1 MALSPS
7 QIQEVLGTVVPVD
20 GEKDVTFI
28 VPTVSTGPGP
38 PSTGGIRDHTKHI
51 YTQITAI
58 RVTFKYLK
66 HPNLVRYKLVMFLKF
81 DMI

>member
-38 PSTGGIRDHTKHI
+38 PSTGGIHDHTKHI
-51 YTQITAI
+51 YKQITA
-58 RVTFKYLK
+58 
-66 HPNLVRYKLVMFLKF
+66 
-81 DMI
+81 

>member
-28 VPTVSTGPGP
+28 VPSGSSSGIRSNVPSQPVPTGPGP
-38 PSTGGIRDHTKHI
+38 PATGGICGHKKHI
-51 YTQITAI
+51 YT
-58 RVTFKYLK
+58 
-66 HPNLVRYKLVMFLKF
+66 
-81 DMI
+81 